1 MVKLYFREAVKLFI
15 LSVAVIFYPF
25 KWANF
30 LIFFKTKK
38 TFNLQEKLA
47 LIRQLFQQ
55 QAAVTASSSGGGGT
69 DTIKSGTSFKMNTA
83 NHTHSQIPQPQ
94 KLSLNKTVHLDIKK
108 LC

>member
-1 MVKLYFREAVKLFI
+1 MK
-15 LSVAVIFYPF
+15 IF
-25 KWANF
+25 
-30 LIFFKTKK
+30 L
-38 TFNLQEKLA
+38 LQEKLS

-55 QAAVTASSSGGGGT
+55 QAAAATSSSSSGT
-69 DTIKSGTSFKMNTA
+69 DTIKSGTSFKLNTA